1 MDNLDGFRD
10 AIKYV
15 GGAGCLMMIGGAF
28 IVIMLIESHLR
39 LAKLEKLEK
48 LDEEMR
54 IEKLLSRL
62 LELVLISVA
71 IFAGYYLFAHY
82 L

>member
-1 MDNLDGFRD
+1 M
-10 AIKYV
+10 
-15 GGAGCLMMIGGAF
+15 MMIGGAF

-39 LAKLEKLEK
+39 LAKLEKSDK
-48 LDEEMR
+48 DMR
-54 IEKLLSRL
+54 TEKLLARL
-62 LELVLISVA
+62 FELVLVSVA

>member
-1 MDNLDGFRD
+1 MDNLNGFRD

-15 GGAGCLMMIGGAF
+15 GGAWCLMMMGGTV

-39 LAKLEKLEK
+39 LAKLEKSDK
-48 LDEEMR
+48 DTCT
-54 IEKLLSRL
+54 EKLLARL
-62 LELVLISVA
+62 LELVLVSVA

>member
-15 GGAGCLMMIGGAF
+15 GGAGCLMMLGGV
-28 IVIMLIESHLR
+28 VIASMLIESHLR
-39 LAKLEKLEK
+39 LAKLEKSDK
-48 LDEEMR
+48 DMR
-54 IEKLLSRL
+54 TEKLLARL
-62 LELVLISVA
+62 FELVLVSVA
-71 IFAGYYLFAHY
+71 IFAGYYLFTHY

>member
-28 IVIMLIESHLR
+28 MVIMLIESHLR
-39 LAKLEKLEK
+39 LAKLEKSDK
-48 LDEEMR
+48 DMR
-54 IEKLLSRL
+54 TEKLLAIL
-62 LELVLISVA
+62 FELVLVSVA

>member
-1 MDNLDGFRD
+1 MNKLNSFQK

-15 GGAGCLMMIGGAF
+15 GGAGCLIMMGGVV
-28 IVIMLIESHLR
+28 IVIMMIESHLR
-39 LAKLEKLEK
+39 LAKLEKSDK
-48 LDEEMR
+48 DMR
-54 IEKLLSRL
+54 TEKLLARL
-62 LELVLISVA
+62 LELVLVSVA

>member
-15 GGAGCLMMIGGAF
+15 GGVGCLMMIGVAVM
-28 IVIMLIESHLR
+28 VIMMVESHLR
-39 LAKLEKLEK
+39 LAKLEKS
-48 LDEEMR
+48 DGEMST
-54 IEKLLSRL
+54 EKLLARL
-62 LELVLISVA
+62 LELGLVLAA

>member
-15 GGAGCLMMIGGAF
+15 GGAGCLMMMSGVV

-39 LAKLEKLEK
+39 LAKLEKSDK
-48 LDEEMR
+48 DMR
-54 IEKLLSRL
+54 TEKLLARL
-62 LELVLISVA
+62 LELVLVSVA

>member
-28 IVIMLIESHLR
+28 MVIMLIESHLR
-39 LAKLEKLEK
+39 LAKLEKSDK
-48 LDEEMR
+48 DMCT
-54 IEKLLSRL
+54 EKLLARL
-62 LELVLISVA
+62 FELVLVSVA

>member
-15 GGAGCLMMIGGAF
+15 GGAGCLMMMGVAV
-28 IVIMLIESHLR
+28 IVIMMIESHLR
-39 LAKLEKLEK
+39 LAKLEKLDK
-48 LDEEMR
+48 EMC

-62 LELVLISVA
+62 LELVLVSVA
-71 IFAGYYLFAHY
+71 IFAGYYLFTHY

>member
-1 MDNLDGFRD
+1 MNKLNSFQE
-10 AIKYV
+10 AIKYA
-15 GGAGCLMMIGGAF
+15 GGAGCLLMIGGAF

-39 LAKLEKLEK
+39 LAKLEKSDK
-48 LDEEMR
+48 DMR
-54 IEKLLSRL
+54 TEKLLTRL
-62 LELVLISVA
+62 LELVLVSVA

>member
-28 IVIMLIESHLR
+28 IVIMMVESHLR
-39 LAKLEKLEK
+39 LAKLEKS
-48 LDEEMR
+48 DGEMST
-54 IEKLLSRL
+54 EKLLARL
-62 LELVLISVA
+62 LELGLVLAA

>member
-28 IVIMLIESHLR
+28 IVIMMVESHLR
-39 LAKLEKLEK
+39 LAKLEKS
-48 LDEEMR
+48 DGEMST
-54 IEKLLSRL
+54 EKLLARL
-62 LELVLISVA
+62 LELVLVSVA

>member
-1 MDNLDGFRD
+1 MDKLNDFQE

-15 GGAGCLMMIGGAF
+15 GGAGCLMMGGVV

-39 LAKLEKLEK
+39 LVKLEKSDK
-48 LDEEMR
+48 DMR
-54 IEKLLSRL
+54 TEKLLARL
-62 LELVLISVA
+62 LELVLVSVA

-82 L
+82 V

>member
-15 GGAGCLMMIGGAF
+15 GGAGCLMMMGGAF

-39 LAKLEKLEK
+39 LAKLEKSDK
-48 LDEEMR
+48 DMR
-54 IEKLLSRL
+54 AEKLLARL
-62 LELVLISVA
+62 LELVLVLAA
-71 IFAGYYLFAHY
+71 IFTGYYLFAHY

>member
-1 MDNLDGFRD
+1 MDKLTGFHE

-15 GGAGCLMMIGGAF
+15 GGAGCLMMMGGVV

-39 LAKLEKLEK
+39 LAKLEKSDK
-48 LDEEMR
+48 EMR
-54 IEKLLSRL
+54 TEKLLARL
-62 LELVLISVA
+62 LELVLVSVA

>member
-1 MDNLDGFRD
+1 MDNLNGFRD

-15 GGAGCLMMIGGAF
+15 GGAGCLMMMGGTVV
-28 IVIMLIESHLR
+28 VIMLIESHLR
-39 LAKLEKLEK
+39 LAKLEKSDK
-48 LDEEMR
+48 DMCT
-54 IEKLLSRL
+54 EKLLARL
-62 LELVLISVA
+62 LEVVLVSVA

>member
-15 GGAGCLMMIGGAF
+15 GGAGCLLVIGGAF
-28 IVIMLIESHLR
+28 IAIMLIESHLR
-39 LAKLEKLEK
+39 LAKLEKSDK
-48 LDEEMR
+48 DMR
-54 IEKLLSRL
+54 TEKLLARL
-62 LELVLISVA
+62 LELVLVSVA

>member
-1 MDNLDGFRD
+1 MDNLNGFKD
-10 AIKYV
+10 SLKYV
-15 GGAGCLMMIGGAF
+15 GGAGCSMMIGGTV

-39 LAKLEKLEK
+39 LAKLEKSDK
-48 LDEEMR
+48 DIR
-54 IEKLLSRL
+54 TEKLLARL
-62 LELVLISVA
+62 LELVLVSVA

>member
-1 MDNLDGFRD
+1 MDNLGGFRD

-28 IVIMLIESHLR
+28 MVIMLIESHLR
-39 LAKLEKLEK
+39 LAKLEKSDK
-48 LDEEMR
+48 DMR
-54 IEKLLSRL
+54 TEKLLAIL
-62 LELVLISVA
+62 FELVLVSVA